1 MIVNIIFKSRL
12 TALMIH
18 TPIPQVSLKQ
28 LLLEDDYKIVIE
40 KSVTEGYLSRFTDE
54 EKLFITR

>member
-18 TPIPQVSLKQ
+18 TPIPHVSLSE
-28 LLLEDDYKIVIE
+28 LLEEDYKIVIE
-40 KSVTEGYLSRFTDE
+40 KSVTKGYLDTFIDE
-54 EKLFITR
+54 EKLPITR